1 MQPADTIDYK
11 ELYEQT
17 RQENILIREEFKQLR
32 AINEQ
37 LLHRVEQLLKLS
49 FGSKSERYLG
59 KEQSPGQLRLGL
71 SEEVTVEVMVP
82 EPAKR
87 GASKPQQPEKG
98 KKKHFVIP
106 ESLVDEI
113 QEIHPDVI
121 PEGSKCT
128 GSEVSYRLKCS
139 PARLTAKKII
149 RYKYLL
155 ATPVG
160 DPGLQSK
167 FIIAQLP
174 EEVIKNC
181 MADASLLA
189 TLIVEKYCDH
199 LPVYRQMTRFD
210 RAGIKLAHSTLL
222 DWIAKTCTL
231 LQPLYKTLKQE
242 ILQSN
247 YLMMDETTMKVM
259 DKSKKGT
266 THRGYFWAAQAP
278 PAKLVF
284 FEYHP
289 GRNQEIPHAILS
301 GFKGYLQSDGYV
313 CYETLATNKDIRLLC
328 CMAHARRYF
337 LEAEK
342 NDPKRASYALEVFGQ
357 LYDIEREI
365 KDKTIWQ
372 RKQARQELAKP
383 IWENFG
389 RWLKDNAGLLNEKS
403 AIYKAFAYTM
413 KRYKRLSV
421 YMEDG
426 TLNIDNNPLEAS
438 IRPIALGRRNFLFS
452 GSHDGAQRSAML
464 YSFMGTCKLHG
475 INPMTWM
482 VDVLKR
488 INNHP
493 SEQIQELLP
502 HRWKKL
508 QEEALTLKQE
518 IDIENMV

>member
-1 MQPADTIDYK
+1 MHPADTIDYK
-11 ELYEQT
+11 QLYEQT
-17 RQENILIREEFKQLR
+17 RQENILLREEFKQLR

-59 KEQSPGQLRLGL
+59 KEQMPEQLRLEL
-71 SEEVTVEVMVP
+71 TPEVVVEVPVTEM
-82 EPAKR
+82 AKTEV
-87 GASKPQQPEKG
+87 AKQQELEKK

-155 ATPVG
+155 PTPEG
-160 DPGLQSK
+160 DPGLNSK
-167 FIIAQLP
+167 IIIAPLP
-174 EEVIKNC
+174 DEVIKNC

-222 DWIAKTCTL
+222 DWIAKTCSL
-231 LQPLYKTLKQE
+231 LQPLYECLKQE
-242 ILQSN
+242 VLKSN

-259 DKSKKGT
+259 DKTKKGT

-278 PAKLVF
+278 PKNLVF
-284 FEYHP
+284 FEYQP
-289 GRNQEIPHAILS
+289 GRNQEVPQELLRD
-301 GFKGYLQSDGYV
+301 FKGYLQSDGYN
-313 CYETLATNKDIRLLC
+313 CYETLAVNKDITLLC

-342 NDPKRASYALEVFGQ
+342 NDPGRSAYALEVFGR

-365 KDKTIWQ
+365 KDGTADE
-372 RKQARQELAKP
+372 RNNAREKLAKP
-383 IWENFG
+383 IWTGFG
-389 RWLKDNAGLLNEKS
+389 YWLEENAGLLNEKS
-403 AIYKAFAYTM
+403 AIHKAFAYTM

-421 YMEDG
+421 YMENEL
-426 TLNIDNNPLEAS
+426 LNIDNNPIESS

-475 INPMTWM
+475 INPMVWM
-482 VDVLKR
+482 VDVLKK
-488 INNHP
+488 INNYP
-493 SEQIQELLP
+493 SAQIQELLP
-502 HRWKKL
+502 HKWKKINEHL
-508 QEEALTLKQE
+508 LESTKELA
-518 IDIENMV
+518 

>member
-1 MQPADTIDYK
+1 LPDTIDYK
-11 ELYEQT
+11 QLYEQT
-17 RQENILIREEFKQLR
+17 RQENILLREEFKQLR

-59 KEQSPGQLRLGL
+59 KEQMPEQLRLEL
-71 SEEVTVEVMVP
+71 APEVVVEVPVPEIPKIEVT
-82 EPAKR
+82 K
-87 GASKPQQPEKG
+87 ASASEKQ

-106 ESLVDEI
+106 EGLVDEI

-155 ATPVG
+155 PTPEG
-160 DPGLQSK
+160 DPGLNSK
-167 FIIAQLP
+167 IIIAPLP
-174 EEVIKNC
+174 DEVIKNC

-231 LQPLYKTLKQE
+231 LQPLYDALKQE
-242 ILQSN
+242 VLKSN

-259 DKSKKGT
+259 DKTKKGT

-278 PAKLVF
+278 PENLVF
-284 FEYHP
+284 FEYRL
-289 GRNQEIPHAILS
+289 GRNQEVPQALLS
-301 GFKGYLQSDGYV
+301 DFKGYLQSDGYS
-313 CYETLATNKDIRLLC
+313 CYETLAVNKDITLLC

-337 LEAEK
+337 LEAGK
-342 NDPKRASYALEVFGQ
+342 NDPGRAAYALEVFGQ

-365 KDKTIWQ
+365 KDKTPEQ
-372 RKQARQELAKP
+372 RKTARQNQSKP
-383 IWENFG
+383 IWIDFG
-389 RWLKDNAGLLNEKS
+389 NWLEENAGLLNEKS

-421 YMEDG
+421 YMEDDL
-426 TLNIDNNPLEAS
+426 LNIDNNPIESS

-452 GSHDGAQRSAML
+452 GSHEGAQRSAML

-475 INPMTWM
+475 INPMIWM
-482 VDVLKR
+482 VDVLKK

-493 SEQIQELLP
+493 PQLMLEMLP
-502 HRWKKL
+502 HRWKIIN
-508 QEEALTLKQE
+508 EELLEGSKVLA
-518 IDIENMV
+518 

>member
-1 MQPADTIDYK
+1 MQPIEHIDYK

-17 RQENILIREEFKQLR
+17 RQDNILIREDLKQLR

-59 KEQSPGQLRLGL
+59 REQTPGQLRLGL
-71 SEEVTVEVMVP
+71 AEEVTIEVTIP
-82 EPAKR
+82 EPTKAIANK
-87 GASKPQQPEKG
+87 SQQAEKE

-106 ESLVDEI
+106 ENLVDEV
-113 QEIHPDVI
+113 QEIHPENI

-128 GSEVSYRLKCS
+128 GSEISYRLKCN
-139 PARLTAKKII
+139 PARLSAKKII

-155 ATPVG
+155 PTPAG
-160 DPGLQSK
+160 DPGLKST
-167 FIIAQLP
+167 FIIAALP
-174 EEVIKNC
+174 TAVIKNC

-199 LPVYRQMTRFD
+199 LPVYRQMTRFE

-231 LQPLYKTLKQE
+231 LQPLYESLKQE
-242 ILQSN
+242 ILKSN

-259 DKSKKGT
+259 DKNKQGT

-278 PAKLVF
+278 PAKLVY

-289 GRNQEIPHAILS
+289 GRNQEVPQLILA
-301 GFKGYLQSDGYV
+301 GYKGYLQSDGYC
-313 CYETLATNKDIRLLC
+313 CYDTLSSNKDIKLLG
-328 CMAHARRYF
+328 CMAHSRRYF
-337 LEAEK
+337 SEAEK
-342 NDPKRASYALEVFGQ
+342 NDPKRAAYALEIFGQ

-365 KDKTIWQ
+365 KDKTAEERQ
-372 RKQARQELAKP
+372 QARTEFSKP
-383 IWENFG
+383 IWESFG
-389 RWLKDNAGLLNEKS
+389 RWLEDNAGQLNEKS

-413 KRYKRLSV
+413 KRFKRLSV
-421 YMEDG
+421 YMEYEM
-426 TLNIDNNPLEAS
+426 LNIDNNPLESS
-438 IRPIALGRRNFLFS
+438 IRPIALGRRNYLFS

-475 INPMTWM
+475 INPMVWLE
-482 VDVLKR
+482 DVLKELS
-488 INNHP
+488 NNPMQPTHMF
-493 SEQIQELLP
+493 LP
-502 HRWKKL
+502 HNWKENQKG
-508 QEEALTLKQE
+508 ETEKQTNF
-518 IDIENMV
+518 IVRSA

>member
-1 MQPADTIDYK
+1 MQVPDTIDYK
-11 ELYEQT
+11 QLYEQT
-17 RQENILIREEFKQLR
+17 RQENTLLREEFKQLR

-49 FGSKSERYLG
+49 FGSKSDRYLG
-59 KEQSPGQLRLGL
+59 KEQMPEQLRLEL
-71 SEEVTVEVMVP
+71 SPEVVVEVPVTETAKTEVT
-82 EPAKR
+82 K
-87 GASKPQQPEKG
+87 QQEREKE

-121 PEGSKCT
+121 PEGSRCT
-128 GSEVSYRLKCS
+128 GSEVSYRLKCN

-155 ATPVG
+155 PTPEG
-160 DPGLQSK
+160 DPGLNSK
-167 FIIAQLP
+167 IIIAPLP
-174 EEVIKNC
+174 DEVIKNC

-222 DWIAKTCTL
+222 DWIAKTCKL
-231 LQPLYKTLKQE
+231 LQPLYDALKQE
-242 ILQSN
+242 VLKSN

-259 DKSKKGT
+259 DKTKKGT

-278 PAKLVF
+278 PTNLVF
-284 FEYHP
+284 FEYQP
-289 GRNQEIPHAILS
+289 GRNQEVPQALLS
-301 GFKGYLQSDGYV
+301 DFKGYLQSDGYA
-313 CYETLATNKDIRLLC
+313 CYETLSVNKDITLLC
-328 CMAHARRYF
+328 CMAHSRRYF

-342 NDPKRASYALEVFGQ
+342 NDPARSAYALDVFGR

-365 KDKTIWQ
+365 KDKTPDQ
-372 RKQARQELAKP
+372 RKKARQELAKP
-383 IWENFG
+383 IWSDFG
-389 RWLKDNAGLLNEKS
+389 RWLEDNAGLLNEKS

-421 YMEDG
+421 YIENEL
-426 TLNIDNNPLEAS
+426 LNIDNNPIESS

-475 INPMTWM
+475 INPMVWM
-482 VDVLKR
+482 VDVLKT

-493 SEQIQELLP
+493 SEKVQELLP
-502 HRWKKL
+502 HQWKKMK
-508 QEEALTLKQE
+508 EERLESVKELA
-518 IDIENMV
+518 

>member
-1 MQPADTIDYK
+1 MQQASTIDYK
-11 ELYEQT
+11 KLYEES
-17 RQENILIREEFKQLR
+17 RQENTLLREEFKQLR
-32 AINEQ
+32 VINEQ

-59 KEQSPGQLRLGL
+59 KAQMPEQLRLEL
-71 SEEVTVEVMVP
+71 IQEVVVEVPVP
-82 EPAKR
+82 EMGKTGVA
-87 GASKPQQPEKG
+87 KPQAEKE

-128 GSEVSYRLKCS
+128 GSEISYRLKCS

-160 DPGLQSK
+160 DPGLRSK
-167 FIIAQLP
+167 FIIAPLP

-199 LPVYRQMTRFD
+199 LPVYRQMTRFE

-222 DWIAKTCTL
+222 DWIAKTCSL
-231 LQPLYKTLKQE
+231 LHPLYEALKQE
-242 ILQSN
+242 TLQSN

-259 DKSKKGT
+259 DKSKTGT

-284 FEYHP
+284 FEYQP
-289 GRNQEIPHAILS
+289 GRNQEVPQALLS
-301 GFKGYLQSDGYV
+301 DFRGYLQSDGYN
-313 CYETLATNKDIRLLC
+313 CYETLAVNKDITLLC
-328 CMAHARRYF
+328 CLAHSRRYF

-342 NDPKRASYALEVFGQ
+342 NDPKRAAHALEVFKQ

-365 KDKTIWQ
+365 KDGTAEE
-372 RKQARQELAKP
+372 RKKARQELAKP
-383 IWENFG
+383 IWAGFG
-389 RWLKDNAGLLNEKS
+389 RWLEENAGLLNEKS
-403 AIYKAFAYTM
+403 AIHKAFAYTM

-421 YMEDG
+421 YMENEI
-426 TLNIDNNPLEAS
+426 LNIDNNPIESS

-475 INPMTWM
+475 INPMVWM

-493 SEQIQELLP
+493 SAKIQDLLP
-502 HRWKKL
+502 HQWKKM
-508 QEEALTLKQE
+508 QDEASLEKQE
-518 IDIENMV
+518 KSIQEIA